1 MTQKITQAHSGN
13 RIKNRSPQ
21 SPRGVAMVEDIILR
35 DTPLYQDKG
44 ETEVGTGLV
53 LFKNQDRIGESKQFL
68 CNLEEAG
75 KVPSGHDLEVRE
87 LSCYLNFRDDFP
99 LVDDVPTPTAGKATS
114 EELYDLVM
122 NCGYIKITKAG
133 KLTVAE
139 IPMRLLPQINGV
151 IGSAGAAGEAKYTN
165 GRGKLKLK
173 EPIELK
179 AGETFEVVFKFF
191 DEDNG
196 AGYTPS
202 TRFDAA
208 DEVVKNFSF
217 HMHCV
222 RVAEPVIG

>member
-1 MTQKITQAHSGN
+1 MTQQITQSHKGS

-44 ETEVGTGLV
+44 ETTVGTGLV
-53 LFKNQDRIGESKQFL
+53 LFKSQDRIGQSKAFL

-75 KVPSGHDLEVRE
+75 KIPSGQDLEVRE
-87 LSCYLNFRDDFP
+87 LSCYWNFRDAP
-99 LVDDVPTPTAGKATS
+99 PKEGPTAEKARA

-122 NCGYIKITKAG
+122 NCGYIKIMKSG

-139 IPMRLLPQINGV
+139 IPMRLIPQLNGV
-151 IGSAGAAGEAKYTN
+151 IGSTGDAGVAKYTA
-165 GRGKLKLK
+165 GKGKLKLK
-173 EPIELK
+173 EPIEFK
-179 AGETFEVVFKFF
+179 AGETFEVVFGFF

-196 AGYTPS
+196 AEYIPS
-202 TRFDAA
+202 ARFDAA

-222 RVAEPVIG
+222 RVSEPVIG